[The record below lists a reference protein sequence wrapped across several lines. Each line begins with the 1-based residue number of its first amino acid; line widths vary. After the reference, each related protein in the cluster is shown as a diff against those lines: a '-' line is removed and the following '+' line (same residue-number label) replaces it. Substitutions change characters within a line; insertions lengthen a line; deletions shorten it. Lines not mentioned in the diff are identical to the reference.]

1 MLSKSAVR
9 QELYYQKIAKEIK
22 YELSQFG
29 YDESEI
35 TDILVKFLYHVKP
48 SKHKSVLWFCYG
60 KYIYEN
66 IKRHY
71 KLNTK
76 TVQCIDCG
84 EWFEVNIKD
93 NETCRCAECYSE
105 YRKKYKAEKEKE
117 RRNKLR
123 GQHKEVL

>member
-9 QELYYQKIAKEIK
+9 QELYYQKIANEVR

-35 TDILVKFLYHVKP
+35 ADILVKFLYYVKP

-66 IKRHY
+66 IQKHHR
-71 KLNTK
+71 LNTK
-76 TVQCIDCG
+76 TIQCIDCG
-84 EWFEVNIKD
+84 SWFEVNIKD
-93 NETCRCAECYSE
+93 TETCRCEECYSE
-105 YRKKYKAEKEKE
+105 YRKLCVRENMKKYREKK
-117 RRNKLR
+117 KLLSA
-123 GQHKEVL
+123 QN